1 MLRIGVRGKERQTVG
16 EVYDLFD
23 SVASEIWPVSSGLD
37 KDDEEDEDEGLSLEQ
52 QIAKEVS
59 EIKKP
64 KSEQRFVVFI
74 SCKPPVDPVE
84 LTMKYV
90 KSVQE
95 TGVSRTRHTQ
105 RLVPVSGT
113 CYAGIAEMKE
123 LCQQVLNDFFAKL
136 EDKEQKLTYK
146 IEPRIRNHTT
156 LTRPTII
163 QHIASWV
170 PEGHT
175 VSLGDPDMFIL
186 VEIFKSVCGIS
197 VVRDYYKYSKFNV
210 VELANAKKREDA
222 DAAEATAKST
232 T

>member
-1 MLRIGVRGKERQTVG
+1 MSSSGKRKSNSGSHYDRSRENKRSRSNGALYQTKRQISGPGIWVSCVRGKERQTVG

-64 KSEQRFVVFI
+64 KSEQRF
-74 SCKPPVDPVE
+74 E
-84 LTMKYV
+84 RTR
-90 KSVQE
+90 
-95 TGVSRTRHTQ
+95 TGISRTRHTQ

-136 EDKEQKLTYK
+136 EDQDKSSLPVQYK

-186 VEIFKSVCGIS
+186 VEIFKSG
-197 VVRDYYKYSKFNV
+197 
-210 VELANAKKREDA
+210 
-222 DAAEATAKST
+222 T
-232 T
+232 TTNIPNSMYWN